1 MGFGL
6 GKNKTKISIERTSP
20 DRYADLA
27 AISRNKQRVIYSLL
41 IVIIL
46 LIIILGTISFKN
58 NTKVY
63 IVEKDHN
70 NYTYLGYVNDLT
82 REVYNPDDNS
92 IEYFLNDFIKK
103 ARFLSTDL
111 VLYKKN
117 QQSLGYFLENMKVA
131 KKLDKSLEE
140 AEYPMMIK
148 SNFAVDIELV
158 STLRVSPESFQIR
171 WWEIVYDENGKLL
184 SKDLMVGILKYEI
197 KKPKNK
203 ETILVNPLGI
213 IITDLSISKE
223 N

>member
-1 MGFGL
+1 MGFSL
-6 GKNKTKISIERTSP
+6 GRKKTKISIERTSP

-82 REVYNPDDNS
+82 KEAYNPDDNS

-103 ARFLSTDL
+103 SKIF
-111 VLYKKN
+111 VN
-117 QQSLGYFLENMKVA
+117 WF
-131 KKLDKSLEE
+131 
-140 AEYPMMIK
+140 
-148 SNFAVDIELV
+148 
-158 STLRVSPESFQIR
+158 SFI
-171 WWEIVYDENGKLL
+171 
-184 SKDLMVGILKYEI
+184 
-197 KKPKNK
+197 
-203 ETILVNPLGI
+203 
-213 IITDLSISKE
+213 
-223 N
+223 